1 MKVLIVCR
9 KKHGA
14 SPFITEQ
21 VDAMAAKGI
30 EFEYFFIRGKGIK
43 SYISSFSEFKKHI
56 NSYKPNVI
64 HAHYGLSGFFANWQR
79 AVPVVTT
86 YHGGDIN
93 YDKARP
99 FSKLAARLS
108 KYNIY
113 VSQKLASKAGAKK
126 KFMVQPCGINLKVFY
141 PVEKILAREK
151 LNLKPRQTYVL
162 FSSSFT
168 NRIKN
173 VALAKEAVEKT
184 EKNIQLIELKGYSR
198 EEVSL
203 LLNACDVALLTSF
216 MEGSPQFIKEA
227 MACNCP
233 IVSTNVGSVEEIID
247 GTEGCYL
254 TGFEADDVSK
264 KLKQAIAFSKRI
276 NGHQKIIHL
285 DNDII
290 AERTILI
297 YKSIL
302 PNA

>member
-9 KKHGA
+9 KKLGK

-21 VDAMAAKGI
+21 VEAIKNNGVEI
-30 EFEYFFIRGKGIK
+30 QYFFILGNGVKA
-43 SYISSFSEFKKHI
+43 YI
-56 NSYKPNVI
+56 NSYRLLKKEIALFKPDVI

-99 FSKLAARLS
+99 FSRLAIKFSKHNIFVSKKLA
-108 KYNIY
+108 N
-113 VSQKLASKAGAKK
+113 KAGVRK
-126 KFMVQPCGINLKVFY
+126 KFSIQPCGINLNVFF
-141 PVEKILAREK
+141 PTDKIQAKEK
-151 LNLKPRQTYVL
+151 LKLKPGQTYVL

-173 VALAKEAVEKT
+173 SALAKEAVEKT
-184 EKNIQLIELKGYSR
+184 GKDIQLIELKGYSR
-198 EEVSL
+198 EEVAR

-247 GTEGCYL
+247 HTEGCYL
-254 TGFEADDVSK
+254 TSFDPDDVSE
-264 KLKQAIAFSKRI
+264 KLKQAIAFGKRT
-276 NGHQKIIHL
+276 NGHQKISHL
-285 DNDII
+285 DNDIM
-290 AERTILI
+290 AEKII
-297 YKSIL
+297 SVYKSIL
-302 PNA
+302 PKA

>member
-9 KKHGA
+9 KKLGA

-21 VDAMAAKGI
+21 VDAIKNKGV
-30 EFEYFFIRGKGIK
+30 EVRYFYIRGNGVRA
-43 SYISSFSEFKKHI
+43 YI
-56 NSYKPNVI
+56 NSYRLLKKEIAIFKPDVI

-93 YDKARP
+93 YDKARF

-113 VSQKLASKAGAKK
+113 VSQKLALKAGAKK
-126 KFMVQPCGINLKVFY
+126 KFMIQPCGINLNVFY
-141 PVEKILAREK
+141 PVDKILAREK
-151 LNLKPRQTYVL
+151 QNLKPGQTYVL
-162 FSSSFT
+162 FSGSFT

-173 VALAKEAVEKT
+173 AKLAKEAVEKT
-184 EKNIQLIELKGYSR
+184 RKDIQLVELKGYNR
-198 EEVSL
+198 DEVSL
-203 LLNACDVALLTSF
+203 LLNACDVAFLTSF

-247 GTEGCYL
+247 HTGGCYL
-254 TGFEADDVSK
+254 TSFDSDDVSE
-264 KLKQAIAFSKRI
+264 KLKQAIAFGKRT
-276 NGHQKIIHL
+276 NGHQKISHF

-290 AERTILI
+290 AERII
-297 YKSIL
+297 GVYESIS
-302 PNA
+302 PNT